1 MAKKKAIPVI
11 RRSVGKD
18 KRVRFFAEGTSR
30 QISNKNNEAARAF
43 VKQNF
48 DRLVSSPS
56 AQATLT
62 PFEKQS
68 LEQTRRAR
76 KGSAKLKE
84 SLSKAFR
91 IKGRRVSKNVENLI
105 KFNPLLQN
113 IVRDPKDGT
122 KFITELTKADPRF
135 ANLKNTEDAIDILN
149 DIVQDPR
156 ERRTYEVV
164 AVIENPDYKRRPE
177 GFFRKPIELVN
188 LLAETQSGKLAKPQR
203 LRIQDKTK
211 PPTTLLLIMPE
222 GARFENEI
230 AIRVLSNYIT
240 DITDDFMEQN
250 SVVAFFKLP
259 YFVQSVDGTN
269 QVVVD
274 LTSFDPED
282 EDFVE
287 ILGSEPLSILV

>member
-1 MAKKKAIPVI
+1 MAKRKAIPVL

-18 KRVRFFAEGTSR
+18 KRVRFFAEGTNK
-30 QISNKNNEAARAF
+30 QVSNKNNAASKAF
-43 VKQNF
+43 IKQNF
-48 DRLVSSPS
+48 ERLVSSPS

-62 PFEKQS
+62 DFEKKS

-76 KGSAKLKE
+76 KGSEKLRE
-84 SLSKAFR
+84 SIQKAFR
-91 IKGRRVSKNVENLI
+91 IQGRRVSKDIENLI
-105 KFNPLLQN
+105 RFNPLLQN
-113 IVRDPKDGT
+113 IVRDPKDGK

-135 ANLKNTEDAIDILN
+135 ANLRNREDAIDILN
-149 DIVQDPR
+149 QILQDPR

-164 AVIENPDYKRRPE
+164 AVIENPEHKRRPE
-177 GFFRKPIELVN
+177 GFFRQPIELVN
-188 LLAETQSGKLAKPQR
+188 LLAETKSGKEEKPLR
-203 LRIQDKTK
+203 LRFQDKTK

-222 GARFENEI
+222 GKRFENQI

-240 DITDDFMEQN
+240 DITDDFMERN

-259 YFVQSVDGTN
+259 YFIQSVDGAN
-269 QVVVD
+269 QLVVD
-274 LTSFDPED
+274 LTDFNPED

>member
-1 MAKKKAIPVI
+1 MAKKKTTPVI
-11 RRSVGKD
+11 QRSVGKD
-18 KRVRFFAEGTSR
+18 KRVRFFKNGKPF
-30 QISNKNNEAARAF
+30 SNKNNEASRAF
-43 VKQNF
+43 VRQNF

-84 SLSKAFR
+84 SLAKAFR
-91 IKGRRVSKNVENLI
+91 IKGKRVSKNVENLI

-135 ANLKNTEDAIDILN
+135 SNLKTTEDAIDILN

-156 ERRTYEVV
+156 QRRTYEVV

-203 LRIQDKTK
+203 LRIQDKTR

-222 GARFENEI
+222 GTRFENEI

>member
-1 MAKKKAIPVI
+1 MAKKKAIPVL

-18 KRVRFFAEGTSR
+18 NKVRFFAAGTNK
-30 QISNKNNEAARAF
+30 QVSNKNNAASRAF
-43 VKQNF
+43 IKQNF
-48 DRLVSSPS
+48 ERLVSSPS

-62 PFEKQS
+62 PFERQS

-84 SLSKAFR
+84 AFAKSFK
-91 IKGRRVSKNVENLI
+91 IEGRRVSKAVENLI
-105 KFNPLLQN
+105 KFNPLLQR

-135 ANLKNTEDAIDILN
+135 ANLKKTEDAIEILN
-149 DIVQDPR
+149 DILQDPR

-164 AVIENPDYKRRPE
+164 AVIDNPDFKRRPE
-177 GFFRKPIELVN
+177 GFFKQPIELVN
-188 LLAETQSGKLAKPQR
+188 LLAELQNGKPEKPLR
-203 LRIQDKTK
+203 LRFQDKTK

-222 GARFENEI
+222 GKRFENEI
-230 AIRVLSNYIT
+230 AIRVLSNYII
-240 DITDDFMEQN
+240 DITDDFMEIN

-259 YFVQSVDGTN
+259 YFVQSVDGAN

-274 LTSFDPED
+274 LTDFEPED
-282 EDFVE
+282 SDFVE